1 MTRSLYGPKSFKTQS
16 KAKHVS
22 AVVKLIP
29 SLFIGL
35 RPHGGICGL
44 RGAGEGEKAEKE
56 SFVNRKEASNRK
68 DIYKAAF
75 GYRSVWKGFF
85 YNGNI

>member
-44 RGAGEGEKAEKE
+44 RGAGEGEKSKE
-56 SFVNRKEASNRK
+56 GEFCE
-68 DIYKAAF
+68 
-75 GYRSVWKGFF
+75 
-85 YNGNI
+85 

>member
-1 MTRSLYGPKSFKTQS
+1 M
-16 KAKHVS
+16 
-22 AVVKLIP
+22 
-29 SLFIGL
+29 
-35 RPHGGICGL
+35 
-44 RGAGEGEKAEKE
+44 
-56 SFVNRKEASNRK
+56 NRKEASNRK